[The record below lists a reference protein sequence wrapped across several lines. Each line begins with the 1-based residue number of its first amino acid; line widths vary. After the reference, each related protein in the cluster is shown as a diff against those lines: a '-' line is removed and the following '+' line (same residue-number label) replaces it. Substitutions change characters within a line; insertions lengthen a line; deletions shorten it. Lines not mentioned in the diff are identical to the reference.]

1 MSLNTIYLWEPE
13 IFTGKVPSEDNS
25 HQVAFELHQQ
35 YSHIPSHGKT
45 LRAWLSLFAD
55 KICDPQNQ
63 SFFPEQT
70 QQWIQ
75 SIKEEFSQNVCAV
88 IQLKALAQDAQNDAV
103 YRVFYEAV
111 RETGV
116 GFYEPNY
123 NVWAIGELQS
133 PENAV
138 EQMLQP
144 YLLEPLEVQ
153 QTKQLDAQPILAWED
168 GHFQAPKTMPEAEQ
182 LITHW
187 FEHQAYTKDLQLD
200 VFNIAHD
207 FIANWGNLGRPE
219 LALDTGYRCFLLT
232 QKQAGVFY
240 QLKMVLRKLTVS
252 PMLSFAMDFTDYFIP
267 QHLQEQLPERL
278 IFRLRSMDIYQC
290 STSGGRADVC
300 FSLIGRW
307 DSEADIQDFF
317 RNLNAYINFIF
328 FHLGQGR
335 LQALQAWAYGDMP
348 PDIRIDLDFRF
359 ELMMIALSQDTVQLE
374 RCYQNHKVLLT
385 QNKARAHDLGLLEES
400 YKFSQKLMKI
410 VKDAGTG
417 LQPYIKN

>member
-25 HQVAFELHQQ
+25 YQVAFELHQQ
-35 YSHIPSHGKT
+35 YGHIPSHGQT
-45 LRAWLSLFAD
+45 LRAWLFSFAD

-63 SFFPEQT
+63 SFFPAQT

-75 SIKEEFSQNVCAV
+75 SIKEEFSQNVCAI
-88 IQLKALAQDAQNDAV
+88 IQLEALAQDAQNDAV

-144 YLLEPLEVQ
+144 YLLEPL
-153 QTKQLDAQPILAWED
+153 QLQKVTALNVQPISVWED
-168 GHFQAPKTMPEAEQ
+168 EHFQAPKTMPEAEQ
-182 LITHW
+182 LIRQW
-187 FEHQAYTKDLQLD
+187 FEQQTYTKDLQLD

-207 FIANWGNLGRPE
+207 FISNWGNLERPE
-219 LALDTGYRCFLLT
+219 LALDAGYRCFLLT

-240 QLKMVLRKLTVS
+240 QLKMVLRKLTVT

-267 QHLQEQLPERL
+267 QHLQDQLPERL
-278 IFRLRSMDIYQC
+278 IFRLRSMDIHQP
-290 STSGGRADVC
+290 STSSKRSEVC
-300 FSLIGRW
+300 FPLIGRW

-317 RNLNAYINFIF
+317 KNLNEYINFIF

-335 LQALQAWAYGDMP
+335 LETLQAWVYGDMP
-348 PDIRIDLDFRF
+348 SDMIIDLDFRF
-359 ELMMIALSQDTVQLE
+359 ELMMIALSQDVEQLE
-374 RCYQNHKVLLT
+374 LCYQKQKALFT

-400 YKFSQKLMKI
+400 YKLCQKLLKI
-410 VKDAGTG
+410 VEDEGTA